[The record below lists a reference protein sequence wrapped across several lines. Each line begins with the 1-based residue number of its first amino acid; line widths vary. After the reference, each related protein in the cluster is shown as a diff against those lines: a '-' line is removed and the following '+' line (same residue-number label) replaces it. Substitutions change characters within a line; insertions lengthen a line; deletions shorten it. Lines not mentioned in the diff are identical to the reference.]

1 MWFYESQ
8 NKMQPL
14 FLIYIQWYA
23 VKVLFG
29 FLNVCANEFYH
40 NLNPNLTPGDIVFDN
55 TKTLFFS
62 LYSRRRLHIWSV
74 TTPHC
79 SFQVQYL
86 TCYHTRHIQKGNI
99 NTQHSK
105 SWIIPLRCIFS
116 YICCLSV
123 IIHIFLHFSF
133 HLLMWVLMVFFFSLI
148 VPILLSVYPSV
159 FVCMKLWRSADGER
173 ETAEGSVNDRTLSQH
188 AQHFCLK
195 TTNTTQKKEPLTQC
209 TNLFHCYTVYGP
221 KQTSML

>member
-1 MWFYESQ
+1 MNWKSRTFTGIAYFALKKKMDTACFSHTMWFYESQ

-133 HLLMWVLMVFFFSLI
+133 HLLMWELMVFFFHWLFPSFFLFIRLSLYAWSSED
-148 VPILLSVYPSV
+148 LR
-159 FVCMKLWRSADGER
+159 MER
-173 ETAEGSVNDRTLSQH
+173 EKLLRALLMTELWD
-188 AQHFCLK
+188 
-195 TTNTTQKKEPLTQC
+195 NTH
-209 TNLFHCYTVYGP
+209 N
-221 KQTSML
+221 TSA

>member
-1 MWFYESQ
+1 MYLTIQRHCF
-8 NKMQPL
+8 
-14 FLIYIQWYA
+14 FLS
-23 VKVLFG
+23 
-29 FLNVCANEFYH
+29 N
-40 NLNPNLTPGDIVFDN
+40 
-55 TKTLFFS
+55 
-62 LYSRRRLHIWSV
+62 SRRRLHIWSV

-133 HLLMWVLMVFFFSLI
+133 HLLMWELMVFFFHWLFPSFFLFIRLSLYAWSSED
-148 VPILLSVYPSV
+148 LR
-159 FVCMKLWRSADGER
+159 MER
-173 ETAEGSVNDRTLSQH
+173 EKLLRALLMTELWD
-188 AQHFCLK
+188 
-195 TTNTTQKKEPLTQC
+195 NTH
-209 TNLFHCYTVYGP
+209 N
-221 KQTSML
+221 TSA